1 MFVKFKWPVVIL
13 GIIPQL
19 AFAENFIDP
28 SGVCE
33 KYADAMEEQYDIPD
47 NLLHGIVRTESSSY
61 PWVINWQ
68 GRGYFFETKQEAIN
82 KVKEINNRG
91 YESIDVGCAQ
101 INLYWH
107 KDAFSSL
114 EEAFDPKSNLEY
126 AAKHLNELRF
136 DYGFS
141 SWRSAV
147 GAYHNPSD
155 AERAKRY
162 ASVVYRKKDQPL
174 KHIENE
180 TYEPSDDDVV
190 ADTATYRITIS
201 TKSYT
206 PPEGFLK
213 VSDMAG
219 TIGNMRNPPEVD
231 SNPKELGW
239 RATPHEGVEIT
250 LPGVDKT
257 PPTYLPPQLNSQI
270 QFQF

>member
-61 PWVINWQ
+61 PWVINWK
-68 GRGYFFETKQEAIN
+68 GRGYFFETKQEAID
-82 KVKEINNRG
+82 KVTELNERG

-101 INLYWH
+101 VNLYWH
-107 KDAFSSL
+107 KDAFASL
-114 EEAFDPKSNLEY
+114 EEAFDPRANLEY
-126 AAKHLNELRF
+126 AAEHLSELKH

-147 GAYHNPSD
+147 GAYHNPSN
-155 AERAKRY
+155 AQRANRY

-174 KHIENE
+174 SHIENK
-180 TYEPSDDDVV
+180 TYEPSDADVV
-190 ADTATYRITIS
+190 AETASYHMTMSTQSYR
-201 TKSYT
+201 
-206 PPEGFLK
+206 PPEGSLR
-213 VSDMAG
+213 VSEMVGA
-219 TIGNMRNPPEVD
+219 IGNMGKPPSIDDTPPVLNWQWIPRNDV
-231 SNPKELGW
+231 EL
-239 RATPHEGVEIT
+239 VF
-250 LPGVDKT
+250 PGVDKS
-257 PPTYLPPQLNSQI
+257 PNVNFLPLKLSNV
-270 QFQF
+270 QFNF